1 MNSLVSRGTS
11 VTVGVVLAL
20 AAAGCSDGG
29 SDQTNVVVAEFDG
42 VVVSA
47 DVPDR
52 ITQTDTRLLTF
63 TAENRSNSF
72 ATVWIA
78 FAVDGLDPGCEIV
91 NVGNWSDLED
101 QADGSER
108 FPQTR
113 LQPGESSRGALNTL
127 VSSDC
132 IGTSI
137 DVVMVTGSPDP
148 NGEFVSDRTSVE
160 IG

>member
-1 MNSLVSRGTS
+1 MIRCARVA
-11 VTVGVVLAL
+11 VGAGLAL
-20 AAAGCSDGG
+20 TVVGCTDGD
-29 SDQTNVVVAEFDG
+29 SDQVSVIVAEFDG

-47 DVPDR
+47 DVPGR

-72 ATVWIA
+72 ATVWVD
-78 FAVDGLDPGCEIV
+78 FAVDGRDPGCEIV
-91 NVGNWSDLED
+91 NVEDWSDLVD
-101 QADGSER
+101 RADGAER
-108 FPQTR
+108 FPQRR
-113 LQPGESSRGALNTL
+113 LQPGESSRGSLNTL
-127 VSSDC
+127 VSADC

-148 NGEFVSDRTSVE
+148 NGDFVSGRTTVE